1 VIDALLLVVLSAGDC
16 AQCHQSVAASF
27 AQSRHAK
34 ARTLPVF
41 ALSFPHA
48 GTPWC
53 LSCHQPEGRG
63 TAGHTCDTCHRDA
76 GGVKNT
82 RSTPEGARAH
92 PVTVDPLF
100 AATAC
105 ARCHEFTA
113 PFPGHLNPVVLSNE
127 PLQSTSS
134 EQQKAMPGATCVTCH
149 DPHRAPGAHDA
160 AMLTKAISVK
170 ATADDGGV
178 TLEVQVGKTGH
189 RFPTGDPFRRLVL
202 ATCSD
207 QECTDTVSRRSFS
220 RGMGLSADGG
230 VWTTLRDKTLASG
243 ERTTVSLR
251 GGRFWSARY
260 YFGDPRFE
268 SQLSAEEVFVEV
280 ARGTVQ

>member
-1 VIDALLLVVLSAGDC
+1 MTPALLLVLLSAGEC
-16 AQCHQSVAASF
+16 AQCHQRVAADF
-27 AQSRHAK
+27 AQSRHAR

-53 LSCHQPEGRG
+53 LGCHQPEGRG
-63 TAGHTCDTCHRDA
+63 TEGHTCETCHRDA
-76 GGVKNT
+76 SGVKNT
-82 RSTPEGARAH
+82 RATAEGTKAH
-92 PVTVDPLF
+92 PVAVDLAFP
-100 AATAC
+100 ATSC
-105 ARCHEFTA
+105 ARCHEFTS

-127 PLQSTSS
+127 PLQLTSS

-160 AMLTKAISVK
+160 AMLAKAISVK
-170 ATADDGGV
+170 GRATDGGV
-178 TLEVQVGKTGH
+178 ELELQIGKTGH

-202 ATCSD
+202 STCADAACSD
-207 QECTDTVSRRSFS
+207 LVSRRSLS
-220 RGMGLSADGG
+220 RSIGLSADGG
-230 VWTTLRDKTLASG
+230 VWATLRDTTLASG
-243 ERTTVSLR
+243 ERRTISLS

-268 SQLSAEEVFVEV
+268 PQLPAEEVFVEV
-280 ARGTVQ
+280 ARGIVE